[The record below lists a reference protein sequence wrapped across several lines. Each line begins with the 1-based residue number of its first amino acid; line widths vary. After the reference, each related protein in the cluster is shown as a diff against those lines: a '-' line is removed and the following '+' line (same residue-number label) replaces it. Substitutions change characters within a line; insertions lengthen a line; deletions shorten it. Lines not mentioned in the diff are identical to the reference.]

1 MLKKGRGAAS
11 VGETTTRGAHGRVDA
26 VCETEPSLATLAVVL
41 RRVDLDALAV
51 TMVEAYR
58 DQIEAYSRLP
68 RRLLYGRKLEVARA
82 NLDLFARLAEEQ
94 RSITEA
100 DIDGPR
106 NAALFDVHDGIPL
119 EGVLQAYQIGGA
131 LAWRTIADAARP
143 EEHATGLLAATH
155 LYVSF
160 SERVAAA
167 VCEVY
172 AEELERC
179 DAAANR
185 AELAAFEA
193 LVGGQSG
200 GETLARLAEAAKLR
214 LAATYTPF
222 VARTGG
228 DSDLELARS
237 LSSAGVFVVHDAG
250 AVAGFLQ
257 APADERVLERCDA
270 AFAIAREIPRE
281 GLQTALASLHQLVEV
296 AARAGLRGGI
306 EEREFLLERCLL
318 SAPALDDALA
328 RLVVAPLAGHDA
340 AHGSQLLNTLR
351 YFVDSGLRRK
361 VAAQMLHIHPNTL
374 DCRLARITS
383 LTGLDLA
390 RPRDLA
396 QAIVAVSRAAI
407 GGDHAPS

>member
-1 MLKKGRGAAS
+1 MPRKGREATNVSEPAAEGA
-11 VGETTTRGAHGRVDA
+11 RGRVAA
-26 VCETEPSLATLAVVL
+26 VREPEPSLAVLAAVL

-58 DQIEAYSRLP
+58 DQIEAYGRLP
-68 RRLLYGRKLEVARA
+68 RRLLYGRKLDLARA
-82 NLDLFARLAEEQ
+82 NLSLFVRLAEEQ

-106 NAALFDVHDGIPL
+106 EEARLDVHDGIPL

-172 AEELERC
+172 AEELERR
-179 DAAANR
+179 DAGPNR
-185 AELAAFEA
+185 VALAAFEA
-193 LVGGQSG
+193 LVDTDSG
-200 GETLARLAEAAKLR
+200 ADALAQRAKAAKLR
-214 LAATYTPF
+214 IAATYTPF

-228 DSDLELARS
+228 DANLELARS
-237 LSSAGVFVVHDAG
+237 LRAAGVFVVYDAG
-250 AVAGFLQ
+250 AVAGVVQ
-257 APADERVLERCDA
+257 DPADEHVLEHCEA
-270 AFAIAREIPRE
+270 AFAIAREIPRA
-281 GLQTALASLHQLVEV
+281 GLRTVFAALHQLVEV
-296 AARAGLRGGI
+296 AVRAGLRRRI
-306 EEREFLLERCLL
+306 DEREFLLERCLL
-318 SAPALDDALA
+318 SAPALDDTLA
-328 RLVVAPLAGHDA
+328 RLVLAPLDGHDA
-340 AHGSQLLNTLR
+340 AHGSELLHTLR
-351 YFVDSGLRRK
+351 CFVDSGLRRK

-374 DCRLARITS
+374 DCRLARVTA

-396 QAIVAVSRAAI
+396 QAIVAVSRTAI
-407 GGDHAPS
+407 GGDRGPA